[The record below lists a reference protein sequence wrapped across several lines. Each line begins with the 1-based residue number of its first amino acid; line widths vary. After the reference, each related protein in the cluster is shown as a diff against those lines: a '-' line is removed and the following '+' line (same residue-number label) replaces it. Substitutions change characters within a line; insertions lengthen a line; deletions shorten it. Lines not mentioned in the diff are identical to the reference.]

1 MKLVSLQSL
10 ESKMADGSH
19 LVCMVI
25 LGLCHFDPENQR
37 SIKFFD
43 VLESVTKVQR
53 YEILEGFISVLA
65 PDRERKSGGIVPGFE
80 RVIGDF
86 SCFVKDRHIREIGLK
101 IFPRVP

>member
-1 MKLVSLQSL
+1 MPSVSDGGKNDYVKFSNRTLLSL
-10 ESKMADGSH
+10 K
-19 LVCMVI
+19 
-25 LGLCHFDPENQR
+25 
-37 SIKFFD
+37 
-43 VLESVTKVQR
+43 SVTKVQR

-65 PDRERKSGGIVPGFE
+65 PDRERKSGWIVPGFE